1 MSEASM
7 RWRLAAI
14 LAAAGTVVVVIAV
27 LIGASSGDRAGPAS
41 GPSSADVPAQGAVR
55 VQVSESPP
63 GRRIPRGFLG
73 LSIEFQAVRVYTGS
87 DPRHVNPVLVQLIR
101 NLFPGQVPVLRIGGD
116 STDISW
122 VPAPGVRPPN
132 YDSYRLTPSWL
143 ATTAAL
149 AHTLHARM
157 IMGLNLAADQ
167 PALAAAEAR
176 AYTRA
181 IGKSQLQA
189 LEIGNEPNLYGK
201 IALLQLGPEH
211 FRRARPR
218 SYDYRQFAREFSTF
232 AARVGAF
239 SLAGPALA
247 LGPTADPGSWIGSMG
262 GFLRS
267 QPRLRIMT
275 VHRYPLR
282 NCYVGPRSPQYPS
295 VGHLLSDYSTTTLAA
310 GLERWVRL
318 AHAQHRRLRVDEL
331 NSVACRGRAGVSDTF
346 ASALWVTNALFSL
359 AQAGVDGINMH
370 TLPRSAY
377 ELFHFTRSGGHWS
390 AYVQPVYY
398 GLALFAQ
405 AVPPGARVLGN
416 GGATGAGGLTVWST
430 RGPDGTLRTVLVNAS
445 PTRTRSVSLN
455 VPAGTTGTATVIRL
469 RAASVRAQ
477 RGVTWGGH
485 GYGTANATG
494 QLPPPETQSLTPHAG
509 TYTLSVPHGSAA
521 LVTFAG

>member
-1 MSEASM
+1 M

-14 LAAAGTVVVVIAV
+14 LAAAGTALVIVAV
-27 LIGASSGDRAGPAS
+27 LIGTSSGDPAGPTSGPAS
-41 GPSSADVPAQGAVR
+41 ADVSAHGAVR
-55 VQVSESPP
+55 VQVSESGP

-101 NLFPGQVPVLRIGGD
+101 NLFPGQAPMLRIGGD

-122 VPAPGVRPPN
+122 VPAPGVRSPD
-132 YDSYRLTPSWL
+132 YESYRLTPSWL

-157 IMGLNLAADQ
+157 IMGLNLAADH

-176 AYTRA
+176 AFRRS
-181 IGKSQLQA
+181 IGTSQLQS

-201 IALLQLGPEH
+201 LPLLQLGPER

-218 SYDYRQFAREFSTF
+218 SYDYRRFASEFRAF
-232 AARVGAF
+232 AARVGTG
-239 SLAGPALA
+239 SVAGPALA
-247 LGPTADPGSWIGSMG
+247 LGPTPDPGTWIGSMDR
-262 GFLRS
+262 FLRS

-282 NCYVGPRSPQYPS
+282 KCYVGPGSRQYPS

-310 GLERWVRL
+310 GLEPWVRL
-318 AHAQHRRLRVDEL
+318 AHARHRQLRVDEL

-346 ASALWVTNALFSL
+346 ASALWVTKALFSL

-377 ELFHFTRSGGHWS
+377 ELFHFTGSGAKWS

-405 AVPPGARVLGN
+405 AVPPGARLLGQ
-416 GGATGAGGLTVWST
+416 GGPTRARGLSVWST

-445 PTRTRSVSLN
+445 PARTRSVSLN
-455 VPAGTTGTATVIRL
+455 MPAGTTGTATVTRL
-469 RAASVRAQ
+469 RAAGVRAQ
-477 RGVTWGGH
+477 GGVTWGGH
-485 GYGTANATG
+485 GYGTATATG
-494 QLPPPETQSLTPHAG
+494 QLPAPETQSLTPHRG

-521 LVTFAG
+521 LVTFPG